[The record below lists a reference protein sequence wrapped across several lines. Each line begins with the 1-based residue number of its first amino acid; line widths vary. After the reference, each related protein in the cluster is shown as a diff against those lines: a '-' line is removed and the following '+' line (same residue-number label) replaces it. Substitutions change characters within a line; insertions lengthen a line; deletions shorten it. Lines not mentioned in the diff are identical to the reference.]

1 MRIFPLFTGN
11 KKNSVTM
18 SLSVHPAPGAG
29 VQRNIVF
36 EPSKE
41 NQDLPNK
48 IRRYQTK
55 AINRGLASALTSGW
69 FYVFNPK
76 CFTVV
81 VICFHSS
88 LFGLVYFYFPLQVL
102 SSKVESLMLKSDC
115 TILLSQARPW
125 NQWSQLVPQPVF
137 SRHLQT
143 LPQFW
148 WNQWWICR

>member
-55 AINRGLASALTSGW
+55 AINRGLTSALTSGW

-81 VICFHSS
+81 VICFI
-88 LFGLVYFYFPLQVL
+88 LVYLGLCIFIFRYRSYHQK
-102 SSKVESLMLKSDC
+102 SS
-115 TILLSQARPW
+115 R
-125 NQWSQLVPQPVF
+125 
-137 SRHLQT
+137 
-143 LPQFW
+143 
-148 WNQWWICR
+148 